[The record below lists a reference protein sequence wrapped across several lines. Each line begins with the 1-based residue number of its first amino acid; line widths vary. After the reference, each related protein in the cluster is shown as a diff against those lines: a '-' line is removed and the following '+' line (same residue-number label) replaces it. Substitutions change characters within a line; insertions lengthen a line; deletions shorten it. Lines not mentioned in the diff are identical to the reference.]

1 MKPDVVE
8 IYADGACPSNGRVD
22 ARAGIGVFFGTDD
35 RRNLSM
41 PLVVGPQTNQRA
53 ELASILAALLRFV
66 DYDDDSAKQHPSGS
80 SEVRLVV
87 ISDSS
92 YAVNCLGPWAARW
105 CRNGWISTSGKPV
118 KNADLIQAILLL
130 CDRRRKTAPSGATWR
145 GSVEYEYI
153 RGHSGVYGNEMADKL
168 AVQGANSAWPAH
180 SLASGAGFTQGP
192 EEAEGVLE
200 TFTDILRR
208 VR

>member
-66 DYDDDSAKQHPSGS
+66 DYDDDSAKQQPSGR

-105 CRNGWISTSGKPV
+105 CRNGWKSTSGKPV

-130 CDRRRKTAPSGATWR
+130 CDKRRKTAPSGATWR